1 MRRRKTSAGTKTFD
15 FPKHSRQQSV
25 ETDAA
30 LFLWRKK
37 APVEGNVMYVMERLN
52 RGAEG
57 RVTGADGAKQT
68 PCGLC
73 QAAMH
78 AIVGG

>member
-1 MRRRKTSAGTKTFD
+1 MEKEGAGGRK
-15 FPKHSRQQSV
+15 R
-25 ETDAA
+25 
-30 LFLWRKK
+30 
-37 APVEGNVMYVMERLN
+37 NVYVMERLN

-57 RVTGADGAKQT
+57 RVTDADGAKQT

-78 AIVGG
+78 AIVGVTALALMREKNDMT